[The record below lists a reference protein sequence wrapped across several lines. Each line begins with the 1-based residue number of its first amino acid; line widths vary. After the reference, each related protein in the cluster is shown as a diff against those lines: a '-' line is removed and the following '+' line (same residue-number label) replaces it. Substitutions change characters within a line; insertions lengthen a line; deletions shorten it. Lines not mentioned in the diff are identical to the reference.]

1 MTVIE
6 IEEQKQQQP
15 TPTIS
20 TLEQKIDEL
29 AYIILG
35 LEKFYKARTKMITK
49 KIREIEQLASD
60 LNVDRI
66 QIRNMMTRS
75 FINMGESQSWLRK
88 VLPESL
94 KFTKHTRKDYLERR
108 QQQEQQT
115 LLQPQQQHQE
125 LPASRQPVLQQQQQG
140 SSSEKAIKTTTFDNK
155 LAEMPHQIQK
165 EEKEEKLKQRIEELQ
180 IENRNLREVIATQG
194 QGLQQ
199 QQQQEDTF
207 TALGLLHYRNN
218 ATSIRVT
225 VNVKTKSIEH
235 MEVADDS
242 IE

>member
-6 IEEQKQQQP
+6 IEEQKQQRP

-75 FINMGESQSWLRK
+75 FVCVSQSWLRK

-180 IENRNLREVIATQG
+180 IE
-194 QGLQQ
+194 
-199 QQQQEDTF
+199 EDTF